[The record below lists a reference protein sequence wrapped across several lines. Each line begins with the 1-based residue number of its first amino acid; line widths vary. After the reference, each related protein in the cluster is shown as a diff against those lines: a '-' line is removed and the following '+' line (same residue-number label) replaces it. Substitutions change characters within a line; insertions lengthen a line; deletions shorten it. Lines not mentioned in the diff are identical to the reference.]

1 MTAQQETPKAIE
13 IRAPKTG
20 HEWDA
25 YYDLRYRVL
34 REPLNQP
41 KGTEKNE
48 GDETGIHFAYFQNG
62 TILAVARLD
71 LQENQQ
77 AQVRFVAV
85 ESNLQGLGIG
95 KKIMQAVEGHSTEL
109 GIRKIILHARD
120 YAVPFY
126 LGLNY
131 TLIEPSYKLFDVLQ
145 HFLMEKELQLK

>member
-1 MTAQQETPKAIE
+1 MLNE
-13 IRAPKTG
+13 IRSPENER
-20 HEWDA
+20 EWEQ

-34 REPLNQP
+34 REPLGQLR
-41 KGTEKNE
+41 GTEKNE
-48 GDETGIHFAYFQNG
+48 GDATGIHFAYFAAG
-62 TILAVARLD
+62 KILAIARLD

-85 ESNLQGLGIG
+85 ESNLQGKGIG
-95 KKIMQAVEGHSTEL
+95 KQIMEAVELYGTQT

-131 TLIEPSYKLFDVLQ
+131 TLIESSYKLFDVLQ
-145 HFLMEKELQLK
+145 HFLMEKEL